1 MFDNLS
7 TFLACAVSAQLLQPL
22 EAPGRK
28 KTQKAQKYFQQFS
41 TTDLPCGI
49 TAAIPR
55 GEHGSTRPGE
65 VAGQGLHGPRP
76 VK

>member
-1 MFDNLS
+1 VQWQPITSGLWKR
-7 TFLACAVSAQLLQPL
+7 LAA
-22 EAPGRK
+22 K

-55 GEHGSTRPGE
+55 GEHGINT
-65 VAGQGLHGPRP
+65 AP
-76 VK
+76 VKWRAKDFTGLGQ